1 MIKYL
6 LLFFSITFHGQV
18 LHHQMFS
25 TQGVSTT
32 TPDGLIIMQTV
43 GQQSLSGTAANK
55 DYIIM
60 QGFQQSFWGKYIA
73 SNNVY
78 AIEGIKTT
86 TYPNPF
92 TQIINFQFSKPV
104 TDVISISVFDVFGA
118 FLYEQNKPAVNDILS
133 VDLSF
138 LPTSKFLIH
147 LKSNNLNYY
156 TVIIKK

>member
-18 LHHQMFS
+18 LHHQMISSQGAS
-25 TQGVSTT
+25 TK
-32 TPDGLIIMQTV
+32 TPDGLLILQTV

-55 DYIIM
+55 DQVIM

-73 SNNVY
+73 SNNIY

-104 TDVISISVFDVFGA
+104 TDVISVSVFDVFGRL
-118 FLYEQNKPAVNDILS
+118 LYEQSKPAVNDVLS
-133 VDLSF
+133 IDLSK
-138 LPTSKFLIH
+138 LPTSEFLIR
-147 LKSNNLNYY
+147 LATNNLNYY